1 MEKNGQAGLKLWPF
15 SSQESTL
22 TTEPSGQLPTKSTN
36 KPHPFLKIMYYI
48 MLLDAL
54 CLDYTPIYT
63 CLLCNKVAAF
73 YQRPL
78 CRSLQCHVT
87 VQPAARIHL
96 PTKKVTQKQR
106 LGAAAVAVV

>member
-1 MEKNGQAGLKLWPF
+1 MTYSHLRADCLYTGI
-15 SSQESTL
+15 SSGPNARYRVWEAFTFFF
-22 TTEPSGQLPTKSTN
+22 T
-36 KPHPFLKIMYYI
+36 YYV
-48 MLLDAL
+48 MFVLDAL

-78 CRSLQCHVT
+78 CRSLHCHVT